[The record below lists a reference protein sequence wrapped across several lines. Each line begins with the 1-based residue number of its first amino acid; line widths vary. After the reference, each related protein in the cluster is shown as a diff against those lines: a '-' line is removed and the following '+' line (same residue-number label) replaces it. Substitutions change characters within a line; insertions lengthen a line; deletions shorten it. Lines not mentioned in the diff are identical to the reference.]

1 MINLGF
7 SIKNIYIFRLQ
18 YYFFFFLRGI
28 ITKGSQFFF
37 SFSAVFFQMGLKG
50 IYIYIYFSLLLDI
63 FANDIFEILYI
74 YAP

>member
-1 MINLGF
+1 MNYILSYDQF
-7 SIKNIYIFRLQ
+7 RVFLQIKNIYIFRLQ

-50 IYIYIYFSLLLDI
+50 IYIYIFFFI
-63 FANDIFEILYI
+63 IGHIR
-74 YAP
+74 

>member
-7 SIKNIYIFRLQ
+7 SCTEFTDFLAETIKNIYIFRLQ

-50 IYIYIYFSLLLDI
+50 IYIYIYFFI
-63 FANDIFEILYI
+63 IGHIR
-74 YAP
+74 